1 MRRISNNQL
10 TPDATYL
17 VRGQVGFGIITRHT
31 TDAERE
37 RQNAR
42 RMHKI
47 DKNYSTM
54 SIYNAQVICKDINN
68 PTIEE
73 QYAMECLYKS
83 SSPSYPGNNFTG
95 MNKSR
100 NLPRVGVLSD
110 VNSNRYIEI
119 TPEAELATG
128 SDVTLVMR
136 VFKGQGNNGVSLDM
150 VLVNSTEPKY
160 YANNTA
166 RKNLEDFGITFEEK
180 IPQRSV
186 VDETPDA
193 ETENVPV
200 QPAYAQNVAPAT
212 QPQNAPVQGAYASM
226 QGGYTPQQPV
236 APAQNAYPQGA
247 YQPQQPAAPEANPFS
262 SYGGGNAAGAGQPIM
277 FDAGPR
283 QY

>member
-31 TDAERE
+31 TDAERD

-110 VNSNRYIEI
+110 ANSNHYIEI
-119 TPEAELATG
+119 TPEAELAPG

-160 YANNTA
+160 YANSTT
-166 RKNLEDFGITFEEK
+166 RKNLEDYGIVYEEK
-180 IPQRSV
+180 IPQRTV
-186 VDETPDA
+186 VDESNEEMANMPS
-193 ETENVPV
+193 
-200 QPAYAQNVAPAT
+200 QPSFT
-212 QPQNAPVQGAYASM
+212 QAV
-226 QGGYTPQQPV
+226 PQQPV
-236 APAQNAYPQGA
+236 APAQGVYAPTQGGYVPQQPAAPVQNAYPQGA
-247 YQPQQPAAPEANPFS
+247 YSPQQPVAPEANPFS